1 MNEQKPTQL
10 APALN
15 ILAGLERQLVD
26 IDLLP
31 DSLVP
36 AVATL
41 PGGDLSTRCMTIA
54 LLRNQLLAGE
64 SLSQP
69 CPWLPEAVQQ
79 NIVNVISRSGIAT
92 YCQNNPQVTDALIDR
107 KSVV

>member
-54 LLRNQLLAGE
+54 LLRNQL
-64 SLSQP
+64 
-69 CPWLPEAVQQ
+69 
-79 NIVNVISRSGIAT
+79 
-92 YCQNNPQVTDALIDR
+92 DR